1 MANRKYSPSP
11 RVFEMEISKSD
22 IIISLAGRDKGQLF
36 YVVDVQESY
45 CLLADGKGRKLENP
59 KRKKLKHVRRVS
71 RTETRVADKIRRGDK
86 VLNSELRRDL
96 ATFGQQFESQNQ
108 GG

>member
-1 MANRKYSPSP
+1 MD
-11 RVFEMEISKSD
+11 ISKSD
-22 IIISLAGRDKGQLF
+22 IVLSLAGRDKGKLF
-36 YVVDVQESY
+36 YVIDTEDNYV
-45 CLLADGKGRKLENP
+45 LLADGKGRKLENP

-71 RTETRVADKIRRGDK
+71 RTETRVATKILNGDK

-96 ATFGQQFESQNQ
+96 ATFGQQFNSQNQ

>member
-1 MANRKYSPSP
+1 MD
-11 RVFEMEISKSD
+11 ISKSD
-22 IIISLAGRDKGQLF
+22 IIESLAGRDKGKFF
-36 YVVDVQESY
+36 YVIDTEDNYV
-45 CLLADGKGRKLENP
+45 LIADGKGRKLENP

-71 RTETRVADKIRRGDK
+71 RTETRVAAKIQNGDK

-96 ATFGQQFESQNQ
+96 ATFGQQFNSQNQ

>member
-1 MANRKYSPSP
+1 MD
-11 RVFEMEISKSD
+11 ISKSD
-22 IIISLAGRDKGQLF
+22 IVISLNGRDQGKLF
-36 YVVDVQESY
+36 YVMQVEDHF

-71 RTETRVADKIRRGDK
+71 RTETRVAVKIQNGDK

-96 ATFGQQFESQNQ
+96 ATFGQQFNSQNQ

>member
-1 MANRKYSPSP
+1 M
-11 RVFEMEISKSD
+11 MDISKSD
-22 IIISLAGRDKGQLF
+22 IIMSLAGRDKGKLF
-36 YVVDVQESY
+36 YVLYVEENYV
-45 CLLADGKGRKLENP
+45 LIADGKGRKLENP

-71 RTETRVADKIRRGDK
+71 RTETRVALKILQGDK

-96 ATFGQQFESQNQ
+96 ATFGQQFNSQNQ

>member
-1 MANRKYSPSP
+1 MD
-11 RVFEMEISKSD
+11 ISKSD
-22 IIISLAGRDKGQLF
+22 IIISLAGRDKGKLF
-36 YVVDVQESY
+36 YVVDVEENFV
-45 CLLADGKGRKLENP
+45 LIADGKGRKLENP

-71 RTETRVADKIRRGDK
+71 RTETRVALKIQNGDK

-96 ATFGQQFESQNQ
+96 ATFGQQFNSQNQ

>member
-1 MANRKYSPSP
+1 MD
-11 RVFEMEISKSD
+11 ISKSD
-22 IIISLAGRDKGQLF
+22 IVISLAGRDKDKLF
-36 YVVDVQESY
+36 YVMDTEDNYVF
-45 CLLADGKGRKLENP
+45 LADGKGRKLENP

-71 RTETRVADKIRRGDK
+71 RTETRVAMKILNGDN

-96 ATFGQQFESQNQ
+96 ATFGQQFNSQNQ

>member
-1 MANRKYSPSP
+1 MD
-11 RVFEMEISKSD
+11 ISKSD
-22 IIISLAGRDKGQLF
+22 IVISLAGRDKNLYF
-36 YVVDVQESY
+36 YVMDTEDGYV
-45 CLLADGKGRKLENP
+45 LLANGKERKLENP

-71 RTETRVADKIRRGDK
+71 RTETNVAARILRGDK

-96 ATFGQQFESQNQ
+96 ATIGQQFISQNQ

>member
-1 MANRKYSPSP
+1 MD
-11 RVFEMEISKSD
+11 ISKSD
-22 IIISLAGRDKGQLF
+22 IIVSLAGRDKGKYF
-36 YVVDVQESY
+36 YVMDVEENY
-45 CLLADGKGRKLENP
+45 VLIADGKGRKLENP

-96 ATFGQQFESQNQ
+96 ATFGQQFMSQNQ

>member
-1 MANRKYSPSP
+1 M
-11 RVFEMEISKSD
+11 MDISKSD
-22 IIISLAGRDKGQLF
+22 IIMSLAGRDKGKLF
-36 YVVDVQESY
+36 YVMDVEENY
-45 CLLADGKGRKLENP
+45 VLIADGKGRKLENP

-71 RTETRVADKIRRGDK
+71 RTETRVAAKILNGDK

-96 ATFGQQFESQNQ
+96 AAYGQQFNSQNQ

>member
-1 MANRKYSPSP
+1 MD
-11 RVFEMEISKSD
+11 ISKSD
-22 IIISLAGRDKGQLF
+22 IIESLAGRDKGKLF
-36 YVVDVQESY
+36 YVIDTEDNYV
-45 CLLADGKGRKLENP
+45 LIADGKGRKLENP

-71 RTETRVADKIRRGDK
+71 RTETRVATKILNGDK

-96 ATFGQQFESQNQ
+96 ATFGQQFNSQNQ

>member
-1 MANRKYSPSP
+1 M
-11 RVFEMEISKSD
+11 MDISKSD
-22 IIISLAGRDKGQLF
+22 IIESLAGRDKGKLF
-36 YVVDVQESY
+36 YVMDIEDNFV
-45 CLLADGKGRKLENP
+45 LIADGKGRKLENP

-71 RTETRVADKIRRGDK
+71 RTETRVALKIKQGDK

-96 ATFGQQFESQNQ
+96 ATFGQQFNSQNQ